1 MRARDDSPE
10 DARANAGAE
19 EVSFGY
25 RRVGAPEKRR
35 LVSGQFDPIARRY
48 DIADALLSFGLHFS
62 WKRWGIDRLALKDGE
77 LVLDICGGTGDF
89 ALLAAARVDPRGRA
103 IVYDFNRPMM
113 LAGRAKAKRSRFAG
127 SVLFVEGDAESLSFP
142 DAAFDAVTV
151 GFGIRNLVHLDRGL
165 SEMRRVLKPGGRLM
179 ILEFSLPVHAWLRG
193 LYDFYS
199 FRVMPLGARIICGT
213 AGPFRYLA
221 ESIRVFDPPE
231 RVAERLK
238 NAGFSD
244 ISFRRLTDG
253 IAVVYLA
260 RR

>member
-1 MRARDDSPE
+1 MSARDDSRRDE
-10 DARANAGAE
+10 RTSAVAE

-25 RRVGAPEKRR
+25 RRVSAPEKRR

-48 DIADALLSFGLHFS
+48 DLADALLSFGLHFY

-77 LVLDICGGTGDF
+77 LVLDACGGTADL
-89 ALLAAARVDPRGRA
+89 ALLAAARVVPLGRA
-103 IVYDFNRPMM
+103 FVYDFNRPMM
-113 LAGRAKAKRSRFAG
+113 RAGRAKAKRSRFDG

-142 DAAFDAVTV
+142 DAIFDAITV
-151 GFGIRNLVHLDRGL
+151 GFGIRNLVHLDEGL

-179 ILEFSLPVHAWLRG
+179 ILEFSLPVHARFRR

-231 RVAERLK
+231 RVAGRLK
-238 NAGFSD
+238 SAGFSD
-244 ISFRRLTDG
+244 VRFRRLTDG

>member
-1 MRARDDSPE
+1 MSE
-10 DARANAGAE
+10 DARTPTGAE

-25 RRVGAPEKRR
+25 RSVSAPEKRR

-48 DIADALLSFGLHFS
+48 DLVDALLSFGLHFY
-62 WKRWGIDRLALKDGE
+62 WKRWGIDQLALKEGE
-77 LVLDICGGTGDF
+77 RVLDVCGGTGDL
-89 ALLAAARVDPRGRA
+89 ALLAAACIAPHGQA
-103 IVYDFNRPMM
+103 FIYDFNRPMM
-113 LAGRAKAKRSRFAG
+113 HAGRAKVTRSRFAG
-127 SVLFVEGDAESLSFP
+127 SILFVEGDAESLSFP
-142 DAAFDAVTV
+142 DAVFDGVTV

-179 ILEFSLPVHAWLRG
+179 ILEFSLPVHRWLRR

-199 FRVMPLGARIICGT
+199 FKVMPRAAGIICGT

-221 ESIRVFDPPE
+221 ESIRVFDAPE

-244 ISFRRLTDG
+244 VRFRRLTDG